1 MLAEVARKTAAL
13 LSLDELLHGAVHVIR
28 ETFNYFMVNIFLVD
42 GSDLIVSACT
52 MPALQNLEGSYR
64 LRIGER
70 GITAWVAAEGVPLN
84 VPDVR
89 VDSRYTFVS
98 PEGLR
103 TRSELAVPII
113 LQGGVTGV
121 LDVQSDR
128 VGAYSELDVFTLQTV
143 ADQLAV
149 AIENARLYDRL
160 QKELA
165 RRREMEG
172 LLHDLHDAGLAMQR
186 AATPEEVYETAR
198 MALRRGGME
207 VSIHGSDDEEGAP
220 DPYVVQRIREGEPA
234 VVLPGVIVAALRT
247 EGRFLGFVTVRG
259 PGLGPEHAPALL
271 GFAAQVAAA
280 RRTAELL
287 RELETSLGELHRTQE
302 QLLQS
307 QKMEAVGR
315 LAGGVAHDFNNQ
327 LTAIN
332 GYAELLL
339 EEVPPGDPRRASV
352 TEIISAS
359 RRAAGLTRQLLAFSR
374 KQVLQPRAVDLVA
387 LVQGLHAM
395 LQRIIGESITLET
408 SFGGA
413 SVVVRAD
420 PTQLEHVLV
429 NLVLNARD
437 AMPSGGTLTIAAHHT
452 SGYPAHGDVTS
463 SGEVS
468 RCVLSVSD
476 TGIGMTEAV
485 RSRLFEPYFTTKA
498 AGKGTG
504 LGLSTVYGIV
514 TQSGGTIECSS
525 ALGKGSVFT
534 ISLPAAEAKL
544 VEARPGDHAPR
555 AVRGTESIFVIEDE
569 VQVRDLI
576 VRVLEGAGYSVTV
589 AETGP
594 KGLELFGAA
603 LAVPPLVIT
612 DIMLPGGMSGF
623 DVARRLRERHPGI
636 RILAM
641 SGDYDQIGTVEDTVK
656 ASGAFLSK
664 PFTPADLLR
673 KVREVLD
680 TPMLS

>member
-1 MLAEVARKTAAL
+1 MP
-13 LSLDELLHGAVHVIR
+13 ELQH
-28 ETFNYFMVNIFLVD
+28 LV
-42 GSDLIVSACT
+42 GTL
-52 MPALQNLEGSYR
+52 R
-64 LRIGER
+64 LKIGQQ
-70 GITAWVAAEGVPLN
+70 GISGWVAAHGEPLN

-89 VDSRYTFVS
+89 NDSRYSFAST
-98 PEGLR
+98 EELR

-113 LQGGVTGV
+113 LKGGVTGV
-121 LDVQSDR
+121 LDVQSDKA
-128 VGAYSELDVFTLQTV
+128 GAYSELDVFTLQTV

-149 AIENARLYDRL
+149 AIENARLYDQL
-160 QKELA
+160 QRELV
-165 RRREMEG
+165 RRKGMEG
-172 LLHDLHDAGLAMQR
+172 LLRDLHDAGLAMQR
-186 AATPEEVYETAR
+186 AATPEEVFETAR
-198 MALRRGGME
+198 KSLGNSGME
-207 VSIHGSDDEEGAP
+207 VSIHGGPDEEGAP
-220 DPYVVQRIREGEPA
+220 DPYVIQRIREGEPA
-234 VVLPGVIVAALRT
+234 VVVPGAIVAALRT

-259 PGLGPEHAPALL
+259 PGLGADHVPALL
-271 GFAAQVAAA
+271 GFAGQVAAA

-339 EEVPPGDPRRASV
+339 EEVPLGDPRRSFV

-387 LVQGLHAM
+387 LVQGLRTM
-395 LQRIIGESITLET
+395 LERIIGENIALET

-413 SVVVRAD
+413 PVIVRAD
-420 PTQLEHVLV
+420 PAQLEHVLV

-437 AMPSGGTLTIAAHHT
+437 AMPSGGTLTIAAHH
-452 SGYPAHGDVTS
+452 S
-463 SGEVS
+463 SGIRGGDS
-468 RCVLSVSD
+468 GAARCVLSVSD
-476 TGIGMTEAV
+476 TGVGMSEAV

-514 TQSGGTIECSS
+514 TQSGGTIE
-525 ALGKGSVFT
+525 LWTEPGRGSVFT
-534 ISLPAAEAKL
+534 ISFPATDEEPAEGSAG
-544 VEARPGDHAPR
+544 EHAPR
-555 AVRGTESIFVIEDE
+555 AMKGTESIFVIEDE
-569 VQVRDLI
+569 SQVRDLI
-576 VRVLEGAGYSVTV
+576 VRVLEGAGYSVSA
-589 AETGP
+589 AETGQ
-594 KGLELFGAA
+594 KGLELVAA
-603 LAVPPLVIT
+603 AAELPPLVIT

-623 DVARRLRERHPGI
+623 DLARRLRERYPGI

-641 SGDYDQIGTVEDTVK
+641 SGYYDQIGTVEDTIRV
-656 ASGAFLSK
+656 SGAFLLK
-664 PFTPADLLR
+664 PFAPLELLS
-673 KVREVLD
+673 KVRELLD
-680 TPMLS
+680 AS